1 MSGPEQFGVG
11 NVVATIRNWIDKSSG
26 IYTSETT
33 PDSSTLAGIA
43 KPGALLVD
51 FVDTSLWI
59 NKGTQELPNWT
70 IFSTGGGLP
79 GLGQLCVARFDYD
92 FSIDGGAIGTIPTIA
107 VVPANAIVVMGII
120 DNYEQMASAG
130 NAEIGISCEVP
141 GDIVAL
147 DTEIIQSTWTL
158 GIRETDIKIQSATT
172 FFKTTQQRMIT
183 LEISDAALTAGR
195 FTCSTWFCQSNS

>member
-11 NVVATIRNWIDKSSG
+11 NVTATVRNWIDKSSG

-33 PDSSTLAGIA
+33 PDETTFAGIA

-107 VVPANAIVVMGII
+107 VVPKDAIIVMSLL
-120 DNYEQMASAG
+120 DNYEQITSNG
-130 NAEIGISCEVP
+130 LAEIGLSIETS
-141 GDIVAL
+141 GDVVAL
-147 DTEIIQSTWTL
+147 DTLYTLPRWTL
-158 GIRETDIKIQSATT
+158 GIRETDVKINTAGT

-183 LEISDAALTAGR
+183 MDISVAALTAGR
-195 FTCSTWFCQSNS
+195 FTSSTWFCQSNS